1 MQILVYAHAQAC
13 PDPLMGGHLMFQ
25 NVCNKILV
33 TEPKHYYLVLSG
45 FGAIQYN
52 FPGGCTP
59 PSTYE
64 GLKYSKC
71 VFVPSFCYFIPL
83 ITIVYQNYFQNV
95 YQTLKKEQ
103 SKRQRFFTNFGLS
116 SSSSALF

>member
-13 PDPLMGGHLMFQ
+13 PDPLGGHLLFQ

-33 TEPKHYYLVLSG
+33 TEPKHYYLVLGG

-52 FPGGCTP
+52 FPGGVYTP

-64 GLKYSKC
+64 GLR
-71 VFVPSFCYFIPL
+71 L
-83 ITIVYQNYFQNV
+83 
-95 YQTLKKEQ
+95 
-103 SKRQRFFTNFGLS
+103 RR
-116 SSSSALF
+116 